1 MNDLIQITRSTIN
14 GAEVNSANAKIIH
27 SYLEVK
33 TPLSQWIDRIIKR
46 YSFVENEDFI
56 TNMLE
61 SGGRPIIEFIVT
73 IDMAKEM
80 CMVDNSTKGREARK
94 YFIRIEKEA
103 TSQISIPQNPMEAL
117 EMFFD
122 VSKKQDARIKVLE
135 DTKRLEAW
143 QEASLQHTKNLKV
156 YKLAGNNS
164 HDKKYVSG
172 LHRKVWSLF
181 KKHFFLP
188 RYNELP
194 AVKYQE
200 GVEFINSLAISDMV

>member
-14 GAEVNSANAKIIH
+14 GSEVNSVNARKIH
-27 SYLEVK
+27 EFLEVK

-46 YSFVENEDFI
+46 YSFFDGEDFI
-56 TNMLE
+56 TNLLE
-61 SGGRPIIEFIVT
+61 SSGGRRETEFIVT
-73 IDMAKEM
+73 MDMAKEM
-80 CMVDNSTKGREARK
+80 CMVDNSSKGRDARR
-94 YFIRIEKEA
+94 YFIHVEKQS
-103 TSQISIPQNPMEAL
+103 TQVSIPQNPMEAL
-117 EMFFD
+117 QIFFD
-122 VSKKQDARIKVLE
+122 VSKEQDSRIKVLE

-194 AVKYQE
+194 SVKYQD
-200 GVEFINSLAISDMV
+200 GVEFINSLTISDMV